1 MLRGKN
7 RTEGAEM
14 DLSAQ
19 QQLKEHQKQLH
30 EQRQERGLER
40 FAEGGDGKGGEE
52 KKVWK
57 RYESYKKE
65 DQLPKQVANFRVSCA
80 PYLLPTLTV
89 ADHDGLSLA
98 DLC

>member
-1 MLRGKN
+1 M
-7 RTEGAEM
+7 
-14 DLSAQ
+14 
-19 QQLKEHQKQLH
+19 H

-65 DQLPKQVANFRVSCA
+65 DQLPKQVASFRVSAQSPWLDTFSPC
-80 PYLLPTLTV
+80 
-89 ADHDGLSLA
+89 
-98 DLC
+98 